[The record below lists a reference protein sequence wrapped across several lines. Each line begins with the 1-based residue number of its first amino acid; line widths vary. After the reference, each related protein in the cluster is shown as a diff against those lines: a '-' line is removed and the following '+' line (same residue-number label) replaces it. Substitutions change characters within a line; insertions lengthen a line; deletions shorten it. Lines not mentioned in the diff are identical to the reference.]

1 MTQQMIICFVV
12 FVVMIILFFTNK
24 IPMSF
29 TALGVMVVLVLFGCV
44 DASTAIGTFGSNT
57 VITMASMFVVA
68 AGLAR
73 TQMINK
79 ITNLL
84 YKVKDGSFNKIQDS

>member
-1 MTQQMIICFVV
+1 MTQEMIICFVV

-57 VITMASMFVVA
+57 DCYNNGIYV
-68 AGLAR
+68 R
-73 TQMINK
+73 
-79 ITNLL
+79 
-84 YKVKDGSFNKIQDS
+84 GSGRPCPDSDDQ